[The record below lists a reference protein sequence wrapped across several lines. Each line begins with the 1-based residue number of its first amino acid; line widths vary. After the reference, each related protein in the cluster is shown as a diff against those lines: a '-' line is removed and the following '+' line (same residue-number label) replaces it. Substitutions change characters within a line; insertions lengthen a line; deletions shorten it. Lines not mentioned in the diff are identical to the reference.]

1 MKDYE
6 SNIHQID
13 KNIVKMLQNERIA
26 RIEKQ
31 IFRINILGAILA
43 LSMLLH
49 TAKEFLQ

>member
-6 SNIHQID
+6 LNTDEIE
-13 KNIVKMLQNERIA
+13 KNIIKMFQNERID